1 MYNSKGCI
9 NKIGTK
15 EVKILKLSIINIEII
30 TPFIQINEGFINIE
44 KGLIKNIGYM
54 EDYKYEEGYEKL
66 DYKGYTAIPGLIDTH
81 FHGSSGY
88 DFMDGTEEALEAISL
103 SRIKEGVTGIYPTTV
118 SEGFERTKK
127 AIEAFVNI
135 KKRNFDKGSRL
146 LGIHLEGP
154 YISVN
159 KKGAQN
165 EKYIRGIDFEETKS
179 LIDLSEHT
187 IKMVSFAPELKNA
200 DKFTAFLVNNDIR
213 PSMAH
218 TEANFSN
225 IEKCYLQGLRHAT
238 HLFNGM
244 SPLHHREIGPVG
256 ASLLFDD
263 FYVEI
268 IADKIHLSPI
278 MLKLLTKIKDSQYII
293 LITDAIRAQGLNDG
307 VYELGGQEV
316 IVKDQTARLPN
327 GSLAGSTL
335 YLNQAIKNMK
345 EETELP
351 ITKIVAMAT
360 YIPAKFMGVDNVYGS
375 IEPGKIADIVIVND
389 NFEIYKVFKKGE
401 VVFSG

>member
-1 MYNSKGCI
+1 MKYSLI
-9 NKIGTK
+9 NLKI
-15 EVKILKLSIINIEII
+15 V
-30 TPFIQINEGFINIE
+30 TPFIEIKEGFINIE
-44 KGLIKNIGYM
+44 KGIIKDIGYM
-54 EDYKYEEGYEKL
+54 ENYTYEEGYEKL
-66 DYKGYTAIPGLIDTH
+66 DYKGYMAIPGLIDTH

-103 SRIKEGVTGIYPTTV
+103 SRIKEGVTGIYLTTV

-135 KKRNFDKGSRL
+135 KKKGIKKGSRL

-154 YISVN
+154 YISIS

-165 EKYIRGIDFEETKS
+165 EKYIRDINFEEINK
-179 LIDLSEHT
+179 LINLSEHNV
-187 IKMVSFAPELKNA
+187 KMVSFAPELKNA
-200 DKFTAFLVNNDIR
+200 DKFTAFLVNNNIR

-218 TEANFSN
+218 TEASFPY
-225 IEKCYLQGLRHAT
+225 IEKCYMQGLRHAT

-268 IADKIHLSPI
+268 IADKIHLSPH
-278 MLKLLTKIKDSQYII
+278 MLNLLTNIKDPKYII

-307 VYELGGQEV
+307 TYELGGQKV
-316 IVKDQTARLPN
+316 IVKDKVARLAN

-335 YLNQAIKNMK
+335 YLNKAIKNMS

-351 ITKIVAMAT
+351 ITKIVTMAT
-360 YIPAKFMGVDNVYGS
+360 YVPAKFMGINNLYGS
-375 IEPGKIADIVIVND
+375 IEPGKIADIIITND
-389 NFEIYKVFKKGE
+389 NFEIHEVFKEGE
-401 VVFSG
+401 IVFSN

>member
-1 MYNSKGCI
+1 MDYSLI
-9 NKIGTK
+9 N
-15 EVKILKLSIINIEII
+15 LRII
-30 TPFIQINEGFINIE
+30 TPFIEIEEGFINIE
-44 KGLIKNIGYM
+44 KGIIKDIGHM
-54 EDYKYEEGYEKL
+54 ENYKYKEGYEKL
-66 DYKGYTAIPGLIDTH
+66 DYKGYMAIPGIIDTH

-118 SEGFERTKK
+118 SESFERTRK
-127 AIEAFVNI
+127 AIKAFVNV
-135 KKRNFDKGSRL
+135 KKKGIEKGSRL

-154 YISVN
+154 YISIN

-165 EKYIRGIDFEETKS
+165 EKYVRDINFEEVSK
-179 LIDLSEHT
+179 LIELSEHNV
-187 IKMVSFAPELKNA
+187 KMVSFAPELKNA
-200 DKFTAFLVNNDIR
+200 EKFTTFLVEKDIR
-213 PSMAH
+213 PSLAH
-218 TEANFSN
+218 TEANFSY
-225 IEKCYLQGLRHAT
+225 IEKCYIRGLKHAT

-256 ASLLFDD
+256 ASFLLDD

-268 IADKIHLSPI
+268 IADKIHLSPL
-278 MLKLLTKIKDSQYII
+278 MLKLLTNIKDPKYII

-307 VYELGGQEV
+307 NYELGGQKV
-316 IVKDQTARLPN
+316 IVKDKVARLSN

-335 YLNQAIKNMK
+335 YLNQAIKNMS

-360 YIPAKFMGVDNVYGS
+360 YIPAKFMGINNLYGS
-375 IEPGKIADIVIVND
+375 IEPGKIADIIITND

-401 VVFSG
+401 MVFGN